1 MPSTQRYLSPLYYLQ
16 KYKTTQRPRPCN
28 RCGQNA
34 YYWHPS
40 WDWVCASHL
49 LDLIN
54 IGGMAFSWEEYPEVW
69 ARTER
74 LLLREAP
81 SSTGV
86 KSMELEEET
95 DVVNGLKILD
105 GLNE

>member
-1 MPSTQRYLSPLYYLQ
+1 MSPIWYLQ
-16 KYKTTQRPRPCN
+16 KYKTTQRPRQCN
-28 RCGQNA
+28 RCGHNA

-54 IGGMAFSWEEYPEVW
+54 IGGLAFSWEDYPEVW

-74 LLLREAP
+74 LLQREAP
-81 SSTGV
+81 SSIGAENTQQQQ
-86 KSMELEEET
+86 ER
-95 DVVNGLKILD
+95 DVVNQELSWD
-105 GLNE
+105 GWNE

>member
-1 MPSTQRYLSPLYYLQ
+1 
-16 KYKTTQRPRPCN
+16 
-28 RCGQNA
+28 
-34 YYWHPS
+34 
-40 WDWVCASHL
+40 
-49 LDLIN
+49 
-54 IGGMAFSWEEYPEVW
+54 MAFSWEEYPEVW

>member
-1 MPSTQRYLSPLYYLQ
+1 LSPLYYLQ
-16 KYKTTQRPRPCN
+16 KYKTTQRPRLCN

-69 ARTER
+69 QRTER
-74 LLLREAP
+74 LLQREAP
-81 SSTGV
+81 SSTTV
-86 KSMELEEET
+86 KNTELAEEI
-95 DVVNGLKILD
+95 DVVNQENMWD